1 MSRAATVAHIERDRI
16 IAILRLKDPAIAVT
30 VIEALVAGGL
40 TLIEITMSVPNAI
53 GLIADISRRLPSDV
67 VVGAGTILDV
77 DTASR
82 AIDAGARF
90 VVSPVCRSALVAACH
105 KREVAMMPGC
115 YSPTEILAASDA
127 GADFVKLFPARSLAP
142 SYIRDVREPLPH
154 VKVIPTGGIT
164 ADNAADWLR
173 AGASAVGVGGAL
185 LDRAAVAAGRF
196 EVLTAAAARLR
207 SAVERAR

>member
-185 LDRAAVAAGRF
+185 LDRAAMAAGRF

>member
-16 IAILRLKDPAIAVT
+16 IAILRLKDPAVAVT

-185 LDRAAVAAGRF
+185 LDRAAMAAGRF